1 MKRVTFAVEYDL
13 ETAQPTH
20 RRVMRTEGVSRAEL
34 LMWGPFGSE
43 TSLTWYDGDEAA
55 VRKLLDGVDGIVD
68 SLLVAGDEGTYAFVD
83 RADFEFESRVLDL
96 VAAATVAF
104 LPPVV
109 FEGDGTVAFDVVGSS
124 TQLSSFHD
132 GLTDLAVARVERVT
146 EFRRLSTGTTMTDRQ
161 RTALQTAVALGY
173 YDVPRTAT
181 VGDVA
186 SELDCARSTAGEL
199 LRKGE
204 AAAIRAL
211 VRE

>member
-20 RRVMRTEGVSRAEL
+20 RRLLRTAGVSRAEL

-43 TSLTWYDGDEAA
+43 TSLTWYDGDEAT
-55 VRKLLDGVDGIVD
+55 VESVLDGVDGILD
-68 SLLVAGDEGTYAFVD
+68 SHLVASDDGTYAFVD
-83 RADFEFESRVLDL
+83 RANYEFEPRILDL
-96 VAAATVAF
+96 VTAATVAF
-104 LPPVV
+104 LPPVT
-109 FEGDGTVAFDVVGSS
+109 FEGDGTVTFDVVGGRS
-124 TQLSSFHD
+124 QLGSFFD
-132 GLTDLAVARVERVT
+132 GLADLGEAQVERVT
-146 EFRRLSTGTTMTDRQ
+146 EFRRLSAGTTMTDRQ

-173 YDVPRTAT
+173 YEVPRTAT

-211 VRE
+211 VA